1 MELATERNAAA
12 QFAPKRHGFAG
23 LARSTSLLQELDSE
37 RAIILHFLVVCA
49 VVCAIVCNR
58 ARGLLI
64 LKNSACL
71 SLRPPFSAAPNA
83 TAFC

>member
-37 RAIILHFLVVCA
+37 RAMILHFVVVCA
-49 VVCAIVCNR
+49 VICNLT
-58 ARGLLI
+58 RGLLI

-71 SLRPPFSAAPNA
+71 SLRHPFSAAPNA